1 MRGRKLIDSSAV
13 ILCCDT
19 VLLPAMLGMLAPLG
33 EEEGE
38 KGGGSWELL
47 CGGQMETQM
56 QSGGREKF
64 LTCPSHFIILCFHT
78 SLQIRLLDSL
88 PPEVRGAALGAIP
101 LVSASSRRKTAF
113 LWELMKSSES

>member
-19 VLLPAMLGMLAPLG
+19 VLLPAMLGMLAPSG
-33 EEEGE
+33 EGE
-38 KGGGSWELL
+38 QGGGSWELL

-64 LTCPSHFIILCFHT
+64 LTSPSHFIILCLHT

>member
-38 KGGGSWELL
+38 REEGAGSCSVE
-47 CGGQMETQM
+47 
-56 QSGGREKF
+56 GRWRPR
-64 LTCPSHFIILCFHT
+64 CS
-78 SLQIRLLDSL
+78 QVV
-88 PPEVRGAALGAIP
+88 VR
-101 LVSASSRRKTAF
+101 SF
-113 LWELMKSSES
+113 